1 MAEKAEIHS
10 GLGGFYHNEGYTER
24 LKKKMIQKN
33 LMQEQHKINSYTV
46 CCYKLSP

>member
-24 LKKKMIQKN
+24 LKKKMIQKKSDARAAQN
-33 LMQEQHKINSYTV
+33 
-46 CCYKLSP
+46 